1 MDDTSNMIIQTRIM
15 FALRG
20 FMIAMAIILAPAAS
34 PALAAKITT
43 PDQLVLTQEERAEI
57 KRVNAYLNKI
67 THLEGDFVQIGPDGQ
82 ISEGRF
88 YLRRPG
94 RMRFSYKQPNP
105 ILVVADGFWIG
116 ITNSR
121 LKTTDRFPIRATPL
135 WALLEKRVDLIKN
148 TKIMAVNLEPDTLT
162 ITIQDAKG
170 KANGELT
177 LIFSND
183 DIELKQWIIKDPQG
197 LITTVS
203 LSNLVMNK
211 PARNAYFIIKDI
223 TPTGSAYPGANDQ

>member
-1 MDDTSNMIIQTRIM
+1 MDDTGKMIIKTRIM
-15 FALRG
+15 SAMRNFVIAAAVIFIAATGPAEALK
-20 FMIAMAIILAPAAS
+20 PA
-34 PALAAKITT
+34 KT
-43 PDQLVLTQEERAEI
+43 DQLVLTKEERAEI
-57 KRVNAYLNKI
+57 KRVNIYLNKI

-148 TKIMAVNLEPDTLT
+148 TKIMAVNLEPESLT

-223 TPTGSAYPGANDQ
+223 NPSGSAYPGSNDQ